1 MNFAVIG
8 SPIEHT
14 LSPAIHHAN
23 FNSLELDDTYR
34 ALHVEPEELNH
45 IGDII
50 KNYNLNGFNVT
61 IPHKEKI
68 MEHLDFIDQRAL
80 EVNAVNTV
88 LVKDDKLYGYNTDVT
103 GYKQAYTDRFG
114 TCKRNVLILGAGGA
128 SKAVYRAHRE
138 LGDDITIYARRE
150 ASFETF
156 KEQKF
161 EKLSSLEKLK
171 NFDVIINTT
180 PIGLKNED
188 LYQVMSL
195 PVENIT
201 EETIGIDLIYNPQ
214 KTRFLHEFENEN
226 AMNGLSMLV
235 NQAVH
240 AFEIWYD
247 NRYAGDYDAVYAAL
261 NKKLGVPGN
270 DHIIIKKH

>member
-14 LSPAIHHAN
+14 LSPAIHYAN
-23 FNSLELDDTYR
+23 FNSLNLDDTYR
-34 ALHVEPEELNH
+34 ALHITPEDLNH
-45 IGDII
+45 MKDVI
-50 KNYNLNGFNVT
+50 KQYDLNGFNVT
-61 IPHKEKI
+61 IPHKETI
-68 MEHLDFIDQRAL
+68 MDHLDFIDQRAI

-88 LVKDDKLYGYNTDVT
+88 LIKDDKLYGYNTDVT

-114 TCKRNVLILGAGGA
+114 SRKRNILILGAGGA
-128 SKAVYRAHRE
+128 SKAVYRAHNE

-156 KEQKF
+156 TDQNF
-161 EKLSSLEKLK
+161 DKLSSLQNLK
-171 NFDVIINTT
+171 KFDVIINTT

-188 LYQVMSL
+188 LYDVMSL
-195 PVENIT
+195 SRENIT
-201 EETIGIDLIYNPQ
+201 EKTIGIDLIYNPE
-214 KTRFLHEFENEN
+214 KTPFLYAFEEAN

-235 NQAVH
+235 NQAIH

-247 NRYAGDYDAVYAAL
+247 DEYEGDYDAVYAAL
-261 NKKLGVPGN
+261 NKKFGGGV
-270 DHIIIKKH
+270 K

>member
-14 LSPAIHHAN
+14 LSPAIHYAN
-23 FNSLELDDTYR
+23 FNSLNLDDTYR
-34 ALHVEPEELNH
+34 ALHITSEDLDH
-45 IGDII
+45 IKDII
-50 KNYNLNGFNVT
+50 RQYDLNGFNVT
-61 IPHKEKI
+61 IPHKETI
-68 MEHLDFIDQRAL
+68 MGHLDFIDQRAI

-114 TCKRNVLILGAGGA
+114 TKKRNILILGAGGA
-128 SKAVYRAHRE
+128 AKAVYRAHSE
-138 LGDDITIYARRE
+138 LEDDITIYARRE

-156 KEQKF
+156 TDQNF
-161 EKLSSLEKLK
+161 EKLSSLQNLES
-171 NFDVIINTT
+171 FDVIINTT

-188 LYQVMSL
+188 LYDVMSL
-195 PVENIT
+195 SRENIT
-201 EETIGIDLIYNPQ
+201 EDTIGIDLIYNPAN
-214 KTRFLHEFENEN
+214 TPFLHGFEDLN

-235 NQAVH
+235 NQAIH

-247 NRYAGDYDAVYAAL
+247 NKFEGDYTAVYAAL
-261 NKKLGVPGN
+261 DKKFGGGE
-270 DHIIIKKH
+270 K